1 MFGKLCKLEGRYLI
15 RFFGPM
21 WALVLVLSVINRY
34 TFWSMVNETGSG
46 LVGGLSML
54 ALVMAACAMCV
65 VALVAV
71 LQRFYNGLLK
81 DEGYLMFTLPVK
93 SGALINAKGLM
104 ATLFIVVTGIVGVLI
119 FVIIGSKA
127 FLWSDI
133 TAGFRVFLRYTR
145 EMGISGFDW
154 TMMLLWGIIAAVVTT
169 ASSLYHI
176 YASIA
181 LGHLAKKHR
190 IGWAVVAY
198 LGINFVMSAIMVVAY
213 LGINFVMSAIMGVL
227 GNTRVLN
234 HLVRWL
240 EDITSAANGVQVVVF
255 LELGCVAV
263 GAVLTVVFFFIT
275 RQILEKRLNLE

>member
-133 TAGFRVFLRYTR
+133 TAGFREFLRYTR
-145 EMGISGFDW
+145 EMGVSGFDW
-154 TMMLLWGIIAAVVTT
+154 TMMILWGIIAVVVTT

-190 IGWAVVAY
+190 VGWA
-198 LGINFVMSAIMVVAY
+198 VVAY

-240 EDITSAANGVQVVVF
+240 EDITSAADGVQVVVF